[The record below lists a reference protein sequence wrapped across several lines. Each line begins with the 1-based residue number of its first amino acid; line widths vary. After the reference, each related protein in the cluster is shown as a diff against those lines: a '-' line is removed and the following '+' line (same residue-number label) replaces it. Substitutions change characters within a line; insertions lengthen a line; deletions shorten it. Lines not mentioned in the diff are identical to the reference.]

1 MAYCVNCGME
11 LKDDVK
17 FCTNCGAPQ
26 MQPPTAGSFGQ
37 NGAGSSG
44 SFQGG
49 PGQNE
54 PGQMQQTGSFVLE
67 PSAPV
72 QQGQTSDPFG
82 QPQYDTQGTY
92 TYGQTADSSSSAAD
106 SQTAGDAFF
115 HADDQTAGS
124 AAFAGDSQTAG
135 SASSYAAGGQTASGA
150 AYGAAGGAGTVDYAN
165 PVPGMNFMEAVA
177 TCFSKY
183 VTFSGRARRSEFW
196 YFTLFVFVVNLLLG
210 WVGNMILGVPDG
222 GGPNKI
228 QGLFSLV
235 ILLPTMAVFW
245 RRMHDIGKSG
255 LWYLLN
261 LIPIAGTLILIAF
274 EIRDSAPGENQY
286 GMSPKY
292 PVQ

>member
-1 MAYCVNCGME
+1 MAHCVNCGME
-11 LKDDVK
+11 LKDNVR

-26 MQPPTAGSFGQ
+26 MQPPTAGSCGQ
-37 NGAGSSG
+37 EAGGSSG
-44 SFQGG
+44 SFQSGS
-49 PGQNE
+49 GQNE
-54 PGQMQQTGSFVLE
+54 PGQIQETESFVPELSE
-67 PSAPV
+67 PV
-72 QQGQTSDPFG
+72 QQGQASDPFG

-92 TYGQTADSSSSAAD
+92 TYGQDDSPSYAD
-106 SQTAGDAFF
+106 SQTAG
-115 HADDQTAGS
+115 
-124 AAFAGDSQTAG
+124 
-135 SASSYAAGGQTASGA
+135 GQTAPGA
-150 AYGAAGGAGTVDYAN
+150 EYGAAGGTGTVDYAD
-165 PVPGMNFMEAVA
+165 PVPGMNFMEAVS

-196 YFTLFVFVVNLLLG
+196 YFTLFVFVVNLVLG
-210 WVGNMILGVPDG
+210 WVGNMLLGVPEG

-235 ILLPTMAVFW
+235 ILLPSMAVFW

-261 LIPIAGTLILIAF
+261 LIPIAGSLILIAF

-292 PVQ
+292 PVK